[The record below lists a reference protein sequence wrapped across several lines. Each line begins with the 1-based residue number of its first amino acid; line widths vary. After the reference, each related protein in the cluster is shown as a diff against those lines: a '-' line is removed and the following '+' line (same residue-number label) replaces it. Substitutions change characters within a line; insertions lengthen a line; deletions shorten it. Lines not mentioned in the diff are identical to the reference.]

1 MEQLNEFLAQYID
14 NYLFAI
20 IILSGIF
27 ITKYTKS
34 ITIIETK
41 YKVLI
46 IATLASITS
55 YFITESD
62 SSYLPKYL
70 FTYTLATSFYEVVM
84 KWFTAKI
91 KERFKIKE

>member
-1 MEQLNEFLAQYID
+1 MEQLTQFLTQYID

-20 IILSGIF
+20 IILSGVF

-34 ITIIETK
+34 ITIIQTK

-46 IATLASITS
+46 VATLASIAA

-62 SSYLPKYL
+62 SSFLPKYL

-84 KWFTAKI
+84 KWATARI
-91 KERFKIKE
+91 KGYFNPKK